1 MLSARPL
8 DYDALERDVAR
19 WAQAQPDIRAA
30 VVVGSRARI
39 DPPSDEW
46 SDLDLIVFT
55 SDMQTYAADNRW
67 LASFG
72 VIEIA
77 TLNYSRRG
85 DAEWIVVFENGVK
98 LDVLFAPI
106 DPLGP
111 IDTVAYD
118 SVLQY
123 GARVLFDKSA
133 PELKRRFE
141 RAPLP
146 AALPAADEF
155 AQAVQQFGLDALR
168 AAKFIRRGDLW
179 RAHATLDCQLK
190 SYLLKLL
197 EWHALSVDPARRVWH
212 DGRFIE
218 QWADRRAAAALP
230 QLSALHDAVDLRR
243 ALFAAIYLHRRL
255 ADEVAQRLG
264 FDEAIA
270 RLPRLTGW
278 IDAILAR

>member
-1 MLSARPL
+1 MPASYAE
-8 DYDALERDVAR
+8 LERDFAR
-19 WAQAQPDIRAA
+19 WAQTQPDIR
-30 VVVGSRARI
+30 VVIVVGSRART
-39 DPPSDEW
+39 DPPPDEW

-55 SDMQTYAADNRW
+55 SDMPKYAADNHW
-67 LASFG
+67 LAHFG
-72 VIEIA
+72 VMEIA

-85 DAEWIVVFENGVK
+85 DAEWIVVFENGLK
-98 LDVLFAPI
+98 FDVLLAPI

-111 IDTVAYD
+111 IDTADYD

-123 GARVLFDKSA
+123 GMRVLLDKRV
-133 PELKRRFE
+133 PDLKRGFE
-141 RAPLP
+141 RDPQP

-243 ALFAAIYLHRRL
+243 ALFAAIHLHCWL
-255 ADEVAQRLG
+255 ADEVAQRLD

-270 RLPRLTGW
+270 RLPRLAGW
-278 IDAILAR
+278 IETILPR